1 MAREGDLPVFAQGV
15 ERIKL
20 ALRASCLPA
29 SKCKRPEAFLD
40 TLHDWN
46 DSYLSSVS
54 PLADYARSLTEFGYR
69 ASPIHVASPDQLTA
83 VAEVGGL
90 FSEQGIME
98 LRRACYQLEAA
109 STTSNWIISNRTRAA
124 TQSSTLIRGMMNSRA
139 FLLAVSRIAGVPL
152 VPHPLLNARSQVN
165 YFYPPQ
171 TPDDKAQVGMWHTD
185 GTSFV
190 LNILLSDPGEYE
202 GGEFVYFEGPAEQ
215 FDLHDFGGRL
225 RKSKVKVCGDAV
237 YIYGSRVFHGVRPV
251 TSGRR
256 MSLVLS
262 FHCPY
267 TAEDVNKF
275 WHLASD
281 DGVLATLRPWMKLKR
296 DLFVPASEQYRQL
309 GVEPIT
315 FAEVAAGRE
324 HHSAKGYE

>member
-1 MAREGDLPVFAQGV
+1 MARESDLPVFAQGV

-29 SKCKRPEAFLD
+29 SKRKRPEAFLD
-40 TLHDWN
+40 TLKGWDDN
-46 DSYLSSVS
+46 YLNSAS
-54 PLADYARSLTEFGYR
+54 PMAGYARSLAEFGYST
-69 ASPIHVASPDQLTA
+69 SPIHVASPDQLTA

-90 FSEQGIME
+90 FSEQGMME

-109 STTSNWIISNRTRAA
+109 STTSNWIISNRARAA
-124 TQSSTLIRGMMNSRA
+124 TRSSTLIRGMMNSRA

-165 YFYPPQ
+165 YFYPPETLGDQ
-171 TPDDKAQVGMWHTD
+171 AQIGMWHTD

-190 LNILLSDPGEYE
+190 LNILLSDPSEYE
-202 GGEFVYFEGPAEQ
+202 GGEFVYFEGPSEQ
-215 FDLHDFGGRL
+215 FDPHDLGGRL
-225 RKSKVKVCGDAV
+225 RKSKVKACGDAV
-237 YIYGSRVFHGVRPV
+237 YIHGSRVFHGVRPV
-251 TSGRR
+251 ISGRR

-281 DGVLATLRPWMKLKR
+281 DGVLATVRPWMRLKR
-296 DLFVPASEQYRQL
+296 DLFVPASEQFRQL
-309 GVEPIT
+309 GIEPIT
-315 FAEVAAGRE
+315 FAEVAAGHK
-324 HHSAKGYE
+324 HHNLKGYK